1 MLEIYKAYLQV
12 AYTRVVETLTLLAL
26 SFFDRIGSYLR
37 TNIEYNPVTDNLP
50 MINTILHASINGVDQ
65 TSALNYL
72 LYETWKE
79 SNYFSLSE
87 IREKLSMSSTD
98 KLVIVARILRS
109 NESINVLANTPMSA
123 ASGAASETASEIH
136 TVTITGNRWTVDNT
150 DNKVPSF
157 GIISNLFQ

>member
-26 SFFDRIGSYLR
+26 SFFDRVGSYLR
-37 TNIEYNPVTDNLP
+37 TNIEYNPVTDTLP
-50 MINTILHASINGVDQ
+50 MISTILHASINGVDQ

-98 KLVIVARILRS
+98 KLVIVARILR
-109 NESINVLANTPMSA
+109 NNTLTNTLTDA
-123 ASGAASETASEIH
+123 ASEIH